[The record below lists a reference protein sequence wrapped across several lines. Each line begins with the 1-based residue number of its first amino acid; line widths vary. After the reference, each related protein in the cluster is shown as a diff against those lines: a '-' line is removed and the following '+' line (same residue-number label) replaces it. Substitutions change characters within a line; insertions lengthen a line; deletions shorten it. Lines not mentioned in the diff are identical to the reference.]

1 MKLILAIVAS
11 DAVEN
16 LSKALIGQH
25 YPVTQISSVG
35 GFLRRG
41 SVTLVVG
48 VEAEQVAGV
57 LSTIRSAVPT
67 TPRPDGSHAV
77 TLFVIDAAQFI
88 QV

>member
-11 DAVEN
+11 DAVDS

-48 VEAEQVAGV
+48 VEAEQVTGV
-57 LSTIRSAVPT
+57 LSTIRGAVST

-77 TLFVIDAAQFI
+77 TLFVIDAAQFV